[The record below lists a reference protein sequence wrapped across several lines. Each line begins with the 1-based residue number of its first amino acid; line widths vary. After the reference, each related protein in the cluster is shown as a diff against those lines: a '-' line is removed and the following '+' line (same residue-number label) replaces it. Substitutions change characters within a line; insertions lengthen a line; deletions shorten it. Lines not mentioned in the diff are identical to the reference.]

1 MQTGDGCYKRAENRG
16 TATVNKSFALLLAI
30 YLDSD
35 DSNQGEDLD

>member
-1 MQTGDGCYKRAENRG
+1 MPRGDGCYQRASNCG
-16 TATVNKSFALLLAI
+16 AATVNKGFVLLLAI

>member
-1 MQTGDGCYKRAENRG
+1 MQTGDGCYKRAENCG

-35 DSNQGEDLD
+35 DSNQGE